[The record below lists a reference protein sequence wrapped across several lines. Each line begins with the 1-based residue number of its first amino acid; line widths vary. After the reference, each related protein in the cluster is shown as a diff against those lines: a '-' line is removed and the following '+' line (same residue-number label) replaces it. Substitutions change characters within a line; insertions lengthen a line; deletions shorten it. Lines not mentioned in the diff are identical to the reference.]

1 MSAGQNN
8 KGVKSATHIDLMA
21 IFRDQYSCTEC
32 NSVPEIKNIDYN
44 EGTIKFECPNDGK
57 KSINIEEYLEKEIKQ
72 LNYNV
77 KCEDGKLDQCKKI
90 EEVFNYCTTCKNYYC
105 LPHAKSHIKHK
116 DKLIK
121 VNELNNKCQKHFENF
136 NKYCL
141 DCKKHFCSKCKI
153 NCGHNNIKEIT
164 KANEVLEKL
173 KENKSNLEK
182 KKKEIERM
190 NNIFEKKK
198 KKIDEIKIQ
207 LDKLVENLKKEEK
220 IIKLWDILIQTYE
233 KHPSNYFHSINIQNV
248 AKINYDFNY
257 EKINFN
263 DENIIQNE
271 IIHDDQRIDNRLK
284 LLEKKIKDFLTMK
297 LKVDF
302 DGTNINLSGK
312 NIDDSDFN
320 LLCCI
325 PLANATEINLSHNK
339 IQDLSPIEYLK
350 APNATKLD
358 LSYNVI
364 NNINPIKN
372 LKLKEVFPILKE
384 IKLDHNNVFEKDI
397 EYIRGLLKI
406 QFIKECELEYELD
419 KSAKQIRIFGK
430 DFFDKNKSNCKIK
443 YNDKNDVIDIEEFY
457 KYDKYEEKHKNLKVT
472 LYMTKDISNI
482 RGIFNNCSTLK
493 NIETIFDIN
502 STSNII
508 DISELFS
515 GCKSL
520 KTLPNTISNWDTSKI
535 VDMSGI
541 FYECQLLESLPDISK
556 WNTEN
561 VTNMMSIF
569 NRCTSLKKLPDISKW
584 KTGNV
589 KDMSNMFINCSSL
602 KEIPSGISDW
612 DISNVEKMKKMFKG
626 CKNLARPDL
635 EKWKRKKQFNEDELF
650 N

>member
-1 MSAGQNN
+1 MSARQNN
-8 KGVKSATHIDLMA
+8 IEVNSATDIDL
-21 IFRDQYSCTEC
+21 IDISRDQYSCTEC

-44 EGTIKFECPNDGK
+44 EGTITFECPEHPI
-57 KSINIEEYLEKEIKQ
+57 KSINIEKYLKKELKH

-77 KCEDGKLDQCKKI
+77 KCKDGNLDQWKNI

-105 LPHAKSHIKHK
+105 LPHAKNHSNDKH
-116 DKLIK
+116 KLIK
-121 VNELNNKCQKHFENF
+121 VNELNNKCIIHFEDF
-136 NKYCL
+136 NRYCL
-141 DCKKHFCSKCKI
+141 DCKKHFCSKCI

-164 KANEVLEKL
+164 KANEDLEKL
-173 KENKSNLEK
+173 KQNKYNLET
-182 KKKEIERM
+182 KKKEIEEM

-312 NIDDSDFN
+312 NIDNSDFN

-325 PLANATEINLSHNK
+325 PLENATEINLSHNK

-364 NNINPIKN
+364 NNINPIKK

-384 IKLDHNNVFEKDI
+384 IKLDHNKVLEKDI
-397 EYIRGLLKI
+397 EDIRKLLKI
-406 QFIKECELEYELD
+406 KFIKECELEYELD

-584 KTGNV
+584 KTGNL

-602 KEIPSGISDW
+602 KEIPSGISGW

-626 CKNLARPDL
+626 CKSLERRPDL
-635 EKWKRKKQFNEDELF
+635 KEWKKIKNFNEDELF

>member
-1 MSAGQNN
+1 MSARQNN
-8 KGVKSATHIDLMA
+8 IEVNSATDIDL
-21 IFRDQYSCTEC
+21 IDISRDQYSCTEC

-44 EGTIKFECPNDGK
+44 EGIITFECPEHPI
-57 KSINIEEYLEKEIKQ
+57 KSIKIEEYLNKEIKH

-77 KCEDGKLDQCKKI
+77 NCKDGNLDQWTNI
-90 EEVFNYCTTCKNYYC
+90 DEVFNYCTTCKNYYC
-105 LPHAKSHIKHK
+105 LPHAKAHTRHK

-121 VNELNNKCQKHFENF
+121 VNELNNKCQIDFEDF

-153 NCGHNNIKEIT
+153 NCGHNNIKEI
-164 KANEVLEKL
+164 KKENEDIEKL

-198 KKIDEIKIQ
+198 KKIDEIKIK
-207 LDKLVENLKKEEK
+207 LDKLIKNLKKEEK

-233 KHPSNYFHSINIQNV
+233 KHPSNYFH
-248 AKINYDFNY
+248 
-257 EKINFN
+257 
-263 DENIIQNE
+263 
-271 IIHDDQRIDNRLK
+271 RLK

-325 PLANATEINLSHNK
+325 PLENATEINLSHNK

-364 NNINPIKN
+364 NNINPIKK

-384 IKLDHNNVFEKDI
+384 IKLDHNKVLEKDL
-397 EYIRGLLKI
+397 EDIRKLLKI
-406 QFIKECELEYELD
+406 KFIKECELEYELD

-443 YNDKNDVIDIEEFY
+443 YN
-457 KYDKYEEKHKNLKVT
+457 
-472 LYMTKDISNI
+472 
-482 RGIFNNCSTLK
+482 NNS
-493 NIETIFDIN
+493 D
-502 STSNII
+502 
-508 DISELFS
+508 
-515 GCKSL
+515 
-520 KTLPNTISNWDTSKI
+520 
-535 VDMSGI
+535 
-541 FYECQLLESLPDISK
+541 
-556 WNTEN
+556 
-561 VTNMMSIF
+561 VTNI
-569 NRCTSLKKLPDISKW
+569 K
-584 KTGNV
+584 
-589 KDMSNMFINCSSL
+589 
-602 KEIPSGISDW
+602 
-612 DISNVEKMKKMFKG
+612 
-626 CKNLARPDL
+626 
-635 EKWKRKKQFNEDELF
+635 
-650 N
+650 